1 MGSLNEKLLGLIG
14 GEEEVRRLVPRDVVS
29 RNIKHEEEDDDDDDD
44 EGGDKGV
51 VNSISVPYCK
61 WLIGP
66 PSARGTRDHG
76 GEGDGGGGG
85 RRRRRSSREND
96 DDTSGLPP
104 GYAFGNLNASGSGA
118 ELRLTMSRSAIPR
131 TEKTLAEL
139 GNRCVRYHRIPPS
152 PSASTSPTPHPHPH
166 TNPPPPPPPPQNT
179 NTNTNNNNNNEDDQT
194 PPIAW
199 AYIGADG
206 SLTSLHVEPEHRNL
220 GLAKAVTARLLG
232 CLADDAAGMG
242 FRDVDSVA
250 VDGGDDDNDGNDGG
264 NKDND
269 NNEGARK
276 GEYGRGGKGWA
287 HSDVAEGNVGSEGV
301 ARGLG
306 GREGWRVRWVG
317 VDLGA
322 VLGEEEEERAAV

>member
-14 GEEEVRRLVPRDVVS
+14 GEEQVRRLVPREVVS
-29 RNIKHEEEDDDDDDD
+29 RNLKHEDDDG
-44 EGGDKGV
+44 GGDKGGGARGV

-66 PSARGTRDHG
+66 PSARGIRDH
-76 GEGDGGGGG
+76 EGGGGG
-85 RRRRRSSREND
+85 RSSRENE

-104 GYAFGNLNASGSGA
+104 GYAFGTLNASGSGA

-139 GNRCVRYHRIPPS
+139 GNRCVRYRVP
-152 PSASTSPTPHPHPH
+152 PSASAPPSPHPHPH
-166 TNPPPPPPPPQNT
+166 TTPRPPPRTPPAPPQN
-179 NTNTNNNNNNEDDQT
+179 NNNKDDQAQ
-194 PPIAW
+194 PIAW

-220 GLAKAVTARLLG
+220 GLAKAVTRRLLG

-242 FRDVDSVA
+242 FRDVECVT
-250 VDGGDDDNDGNDGG
+250 VDGSKDDSDSNDGGSKDDDN
-264 NKDND
+264 
-269 NNEGARK
+269 ERARK

-306 GREGWRVRWVG
+306 GKEGWRVRWVG